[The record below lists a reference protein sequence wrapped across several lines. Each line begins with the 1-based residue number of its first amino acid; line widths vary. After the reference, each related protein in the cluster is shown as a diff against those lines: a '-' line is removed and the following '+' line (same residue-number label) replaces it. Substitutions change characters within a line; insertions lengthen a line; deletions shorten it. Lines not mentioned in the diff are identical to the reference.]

1 MDREGIVAGS
11 GIRGRWRDLEP
22 SAVEADPNKAFAPYM
37 SLAPVTP
44 LGHNKVTVGTTPV
57 GLPNIPEGAKRVVL
71 YSMTNLFVYRDD
83 GVSPSST
90 DGMPIPAETHFIYD
104 TDPDENFL
112 MWAASDTVVRVAY
125 YG

>member
-1 MDREGIVAGS
+1 MDKEAIIAGTP
-11 GIRGRWRDLEP
+11 IRGRWRDLEP
-22 SAVEADPNKAFAPYM
+22 GTSDADPNKAHAPYM

-57 GLPNIPEGAKRVVL
+57 GLPSIPAGAKRVVL
-71 YSMTNLFVYRDD
+71 FSVTEDFTYRDD
-83 GVSPSST
+83 GGSPSST
-90 DGMPIPAETHFIYD
+90 DGMPIPAGTHFIYD

-112 MWAASDTVVRVAY
+112 MWAASDTEVRVAY